1 MTYPTHDLTPLF
13 AAPPAGGVGYRQGI
27 VRAWNPA
34 TAENTVD
41 VDGALVDNL
50 SILNTN
56 NDALQLAAGDVVG
69 ILTTGAAA
77 SSWAILGRLT
87 IPGTPA
93 AESLLSQVSSGID
106 AAVITTQQTTTST
119 TYTDLATVG
128 PSATV
133 TIRPT
138 GKALVVVSSQMAFAE
153 VSTQETGAAVSF
165 VASGANSIGT
175 SSQRSVNSWLS
186 VGGPPASIG
195 RTDQYGA
202 TFYLS
207 GLNTGETTFTLKY
220 KTQMTGKTAYFADR
234 VIVVWP
240 L

>member
-1 MTYPTHDLTPLF
+1 MARTDDLVPLLA
-13 AAPPAGGVGYRQGI
+13 AAPAPGLGFRQGT
-27 VRAWNPA
+27 VLTWNQA

-41 VDGALVDNL
+41 VGGATLTNVP
-50 SILNTN
+50 ILNTSE
-56 NDALQLAAGDVVG
+56 ALLLGEGDVVG
-69 ILTTGAAA
+69 ILTAGA
-77 SSWAILGRLT
+77 SWFILGRVT
-87 IPGTPA
+87 IPGTPEA
-93 AESLLSQVSSGID
+93 ASALTAVSSGI
-106 AAVITTQQTTTST
+106 AAGTVSTQQTTTST
-119 TYTDLATVG
+119 TYGDLATVG

-133 TIRPT
+133 TIRAT
-138 GKALVVVSSQMAFAE
+138 GKALVIVSAQMAYAE
-153 VSTQETGAAVSF
+153 SATQETGAAVSF
-165 VASGANSIGT
+165 VASGANSLAT

-207 GLNTGETTFTLKY
+207 GLNTGATTFTLKY
-220 KTQMTGKTAYFADR
+220 KSQMAGKTAYFADR